1 MRKGKVRGEFDDYKY
16 PFLNNSNSDENP
28 QEIKAK
34 KEAALAEAIKFAEE
48 LKKKY
53 GASDNASKHR

>member
-1 MRKGKVRGEFDDYKY
+1 MKHNKVRGEFDDYKY
-16 PFLNNSNSDENP
+16 PFLNSSNSDENP

-53 GASDNASKHR
+53 GSCDDAIKHR

>member
-1 MRKGKVRGEFDDYKY
+1 MKHNKVRGEFDDYKY
-16 PFLNNSNSDENP
+16 PFLNSSNSDENP
-28 QEIKAK
+28 PEINAK

-53 GASDNASKHR
+53 GYSKKGI

>member
-1 MRKGKVRGEFDDYKY
+1 MKDNKVRGEFDDYKY
-16 PFLNNSNSDENP
+16 PFLNSSNSNENP

-53 GASDNASKHR
+53 GACDDATKHR